1 MGAEFVSY
9 AFKDLPRKKI
19 VKFARQYEGVDMAK
33 LMGADEE
40 NFPFLVRTSDDEYEA
55 MFWNVYCG
63 MMTILDED
71 GVRAYAFA
79 HYLRDNAYPVFGS
92 IEEAEN
98 YARERDWPRKMRNG

>member
-9 AFKDLPRKKI
+9 AFQDLPRKKI

-40 NFPFLVRTSDDEYEA
+40 NFPFLIRTGEGEYSV

-63 MMTILDED
+63 MMIRSDED
-71 GVRAYAFA
+71 DVRDYAIA
-79 HYLRDNAYPVFGS
+79 KYLRDHAYPVFGS
-92 IEEAEN
+92 IEEAEI
-98 YARERDWPRKMRNG
+98 YARERDWPRRTRNA